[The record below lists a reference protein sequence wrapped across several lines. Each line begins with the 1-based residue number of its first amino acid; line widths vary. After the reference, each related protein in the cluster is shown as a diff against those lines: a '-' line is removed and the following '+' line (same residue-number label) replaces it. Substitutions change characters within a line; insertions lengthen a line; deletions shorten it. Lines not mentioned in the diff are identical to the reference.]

1 LNCWEFKKCGKGICR
16 TCPAYPDN
24 GLECWKVT
32 GTKCGAGKLTMASI
46 EQKLMFCVKC
56 TFYIQ
61 YASKAGKKDFVFRED
76 PADRGHKE
84 GPK

>member
-1 LNCWEFKKCGKGICR
+1 MNCWEFKKCGKRLCR

-32 GTKCGAGKLTMASI
+32 GTKCDSGKLTMASI

-56 TFYIQ
+56 SFYLQ
-61 YASKAGKKDFVFRED
+61 HASKAGKNGIVSGDGSGD
-76 PADRGHKE
+76 G
-84 GPK
+84 